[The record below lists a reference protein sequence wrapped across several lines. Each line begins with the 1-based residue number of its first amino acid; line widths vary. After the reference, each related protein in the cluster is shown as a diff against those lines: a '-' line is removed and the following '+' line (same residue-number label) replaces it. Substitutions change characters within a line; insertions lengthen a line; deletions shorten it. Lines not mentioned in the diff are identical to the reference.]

1 MVLIRSSPVTA
12 GTRCYTPPTDNE
24 ALRRA
29 ADADDRSV
37 SGLALRILR
46 AWLEGYNEPRVRLNR
61 SNRSVRRP
69 GA

>member
-1 MVLIRSSPVTA
+1 MAPDEAPVTA

-46 AWLEGYNEPRVRLNR
+46 AWLEGYTRVRLNR